1 MLVKL
6 LAGMWVSSFAMTT
19 LDTTNRLGRYC
30 FAEIMLPIK
39 DKNESAYNF
48 FTNKWIASLV
58 PALIGIWL
66 AWSGNFTI
74 IWPSFGSANQLIAS
88 MALLTGAAWVT
99 TKLGSKATYVLIPA
113 YILWVT
119 VTAAIIWFSAVIL
132 PASIAKNAATGVTLL
147 VIEIVMLIMNVI
159 FIIDFMKSRKEASK
173 A

>member
-1 MLVKL
+1 MGNNK
-6 LAGMWVSSFAMTT
+6 A
-19 LDTTNRLGRYC
+19 R
-30 FAEIMLPIK
+30 IK
-39 DKNESAYNF
+39 SNLCIN
-48 FTNKWIASLV
+48 
-58 PALIGIWL
+58 
-66 AWSGNFTI
+66 
-74 IWPSFGSANQLIAS
+74 
-88 MALLTGAAWVT
+88 
-99 TKLGSKATYVLIPA
+99 PA